1 MSQFDNLG
9 QPTGAPNPFSTSPGG
24 FPPPKKSNAWLYIL
38 LGVGGTLLLVCCGC
52 GGLFMFGFSQVGKP
66 LMLQLNADPTSQQHL
81 GTVTSAQLDFVA
93 STKATEQAGGGGN
106 IMVFNVKGDKGAGV
120 VRAHQAPG
128 GRLNNATLVL
138 STGEEIK
145 LGF

>member
-9 QPTGAPNPFSTSPGG
+9 QPGAPNPFSTSPVS
-24 FPPPKKSNAWLYIL
+24 PPPKKSNAWLWIL
-38 LGVGGTLLLVCCGC
+38 LGVGGTLLLVCGCC
-52 GGLFMFGFSQVGKP
+52 GGLFMFGFSQVGRP

-106 IMVFNVKGDKGAGV
+106 IMVFNVKGDKGSGV

-128 GRLNNATLVL
+128 GGTLNNATLVL
-138 STGEEIK
+138 PSGEEIK